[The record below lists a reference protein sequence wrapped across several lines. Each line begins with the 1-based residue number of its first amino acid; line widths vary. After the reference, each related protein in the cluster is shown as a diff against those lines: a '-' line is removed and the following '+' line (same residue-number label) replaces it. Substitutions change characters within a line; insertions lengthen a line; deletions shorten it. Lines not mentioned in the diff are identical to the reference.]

1 MSRVIDA
8 LIAYR
13 VLKLLVTPFNKTK
26 AFELGIIDEKGKVLI
41 KSRNIENAE
50 QRKSYTLLI
59 RFVFNLKK
67 LLAKIG
73 VRGPIGSTAAAA
85 IAFFK
90 EQSGEQLSENAALD
104 IEREI
109 YKYITS
115 EGFEFDLSENYG
127 EPLTE
132 GTYKVKHDIYNSEG
146 EVVINIDEE
155 VYFKET
161 TDIIMGYDVFK
172 HNDIY
177 LTTEDLYVWYCKTK
191 NKTTHISKTW

>member
-8 LIAYR
+8 LVAYR

-41 KSRNIENAE
+41 KSKDFAKSFGFTAAAKARN
-50 QRKSYTLLI
+50 SYTLLI
-59 RFVFNLKK
+59 RFVFNLKRILQK
-67 LLAKIG
+67 VGI
-73 VRGPIGSTAAAA
+73 RGALGSSAAAA
-85 IAFFK
+85 LAFFK
-90 EQSGEQLSENAALD
+90 EQSGEQLSETAALD

-132 GTYKVKHDIYNSEG
+132 GTYKAKHNIYNDEG
-146 EVVINIDEE
+146 DIVINIDEE

-172 HNDIY
+172 HKDIY
-177 LTTEDLYVWYCKTK
+177 LTTEDLYA
-191 NKTTHISKTW
+191 

>member
-13 VLKLLVTPFNKTK
+13 VLKLLVTPFNRTK
-26 AFELGIIDEKGKVLI
+26 AFEFGIIDDKGKVLKKSKEI
-41 KSRNIENAE
+41 KDPQERNA
-50 QRKSYTLLI
+50 YTLLI
-59 RFVFNLKK
+59 RFVFNLKR
-67 LLAKIG
+67 LLGKVG
-73 VRGPIGSTAAAA
+73 VRGPLGSAAAAA

-90 EQSGEQLSENAALD
+90 EQSGEQLSDTAGLD
-104 IEREI
+104 IERGV
-109 YKYITS
+109 YKYLKK

-177 LTTEDLYVWYCKTK
+177 LTTEDLYV
-191 NKTTHISKTW
+191 